1 MLRQPIVFREFVNQR
16 QFGAFLLGSF
26 HDKAK

>member
-1 MLRQPIVFREFVNQR
+1 MLRKPIVFREFVNQR
-16 QFGAFLLGSF
+16 QSGAFLLGSF